1 MAGVQNFVRG
11 KDNRTGTPPPQQHDP
26 TINPEHTSR
35 KELAK
40 SLKISMK
47 KSAANSS
54 AAAQKLASTAP
65 APGYYSNSMADRNTF
80 PNNQYRQQQ
89 QQQQL
94 DDFYEDAGF
103 DNTTVGSDFD
113 VTISD
118 IPVEEHPQHREN
130 FGYGDEQAYRDERQ
144 PQYNRHA
151 SQDLPP
157 HQLHRKHSQ
166 SPIITTKPE
175 PSQPYGSRFQSN
187 LQHRPAQEEQPI
199 NQQIQRSR
207 KRSRSHKHSHD
218 VPAQQFQGDE
228 EVVDGYDVGQAR
240 AMSERGR
247 EDLLSPGKFDEESDG
262 ADTTTESPT
271 RPSKPHLN
279 QGQPP
284 GVDVRLLP
292 DYEDDELKAMNYAQ
306 LQTQSWEEVPHA
318 PVFELP
324 EKIRGPDVTMANQI
338 QYYIDIKEFE
348 ERNER
353 LFEYF
358 QQMST
363 ADWEQAGAFFVDKF
377 ANFMKDIVAIRQE
390 KRQLIETFEAE
401 IEAREKAVRGKS
413 ENLEER
419 FKTMKATGQ
428 QVLRGKMV

>member
-1 MAGVQNFVRG
+1 MSRLENFVQR
-11 KDNRTGTPPPQQHDP
+11 KDNRPATPPPQQPDP
-26 TINPEHTSR
+26 TIHPEHTSR

-47 KSAANSS
+47 KGAANTS

-65 APGYYSNSMADRNTF
+65 APGYHSNSMADRNTF

-89 QQQQL
+89 QQQP
-94 DDFYEDAGF
+94 DDFYENIGLD
-103 DNTTVGSDFD
+103 DTTVGSDFD
-113 VTISD
+113 LTISD
-118 IPVEEHPQHREN
+118 IPVEDHQHREN
-130 FGYGDEQAYRDERQ
+130 YGYRDNETYLDERQ
-144 PQYNRHA
+144 SQYNRHA
-151 SQDLPP
+151 PQDFPP

-166 SPIITTKPE
+166 SPMVTTKPE

-199 NQQIQRSR
+199 NQQIQGSR
-207 KRSRSHKHSHD
+207 KHSRSHEHSHD
-218 VPAQQFQGDE
+218 VPAQQFQGEE

-240 AMSERGR
+240 AMSELGR
-247 EDLLSPGKFDEESDG
+247 EDLLSPGKFDAERDG
-262 ADTTTESPT
+262 ADTTTEG
-271 RPSKPHLN
+271 PSKLHLN

-284 GVDVRLLP
+284 EVDVRLLP
-292 DYEDDELKAMNYAQ
+292 DYEDDELKGMSYAQ

-324 EKIRGPDVTMANQI
+324 EKIRGPDVNMAKQI
-338 QYYIDIKEFE
+338 QYYIDIKDFE

-377 ANFMKDIVAIRQE
+377 ASFMKDIVAIRQE
-390 KRQLIETFEAE
+390 KRQLIGTLEAE

-413 ENLEER
+413 EKLEER